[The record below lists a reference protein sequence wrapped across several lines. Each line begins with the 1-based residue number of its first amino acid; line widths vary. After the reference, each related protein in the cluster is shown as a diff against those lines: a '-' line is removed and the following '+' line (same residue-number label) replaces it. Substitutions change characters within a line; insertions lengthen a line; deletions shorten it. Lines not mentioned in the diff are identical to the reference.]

1 MVGILWY
8 FKSQHYYALK
18 VCVSF
23 TTTMFS
29 RVDMIFFFLI
39 SGGRNI
45 NATQP
50 QSTPP
55 SNSTIQSFV
64 RKYVNEYI
72 G

>member
-1 MVGILWY
+1 
-8 FKSQHYYALK
+8 
-18 VCVSF
+18 
-23 TTTMFS
+23 MFS
-29 RVDMIFFFLI
+29 GVDMIFFFLI

>member
-1 MVGILWY
+1 
-8 FKSQHYYALK
+8 
-18 VCVSF
+18 
-23 TTTMFS
+23 MFS
-29 RVDMIFFFLI
+29 RVAGGYDFFFKI

-45 NATQP
+45 NATQL

>member
-1 MVGILWY
+1 
-8 FKSQHYYALK
+8 
-18 VCVSF
+18 
-23 TTTMFS
+23 MFS
-29 RVDMIFFFLI
+29 RVDMIFFFFLI